1 MVAAAERLFSERGYH
16 GVSMDEIAAA
26 SGISKPMLY
35 EYFGSKEGLLLACV
49 ERARG
54 RLFEEIAAAVR
65 QADEP
70 ERALRA
76 GVEAFLSFADQQRA
90 TWVVLFGEGGRFGET
105 AGAIRAEQSG
115 LIAQLLRELPGWTA
129 EPDAEQLDA
138 IAHVFVGAA
147 EAVAFWAV
155 DHPEVPL
162 ERVADHL
169 MAVLWPVVRELPK
182 RASAAAANQGGEVE
196 LDRLAVA
203 QRRAWRAR
211 RAARGPVGSPKRLNF
226 RSPASSATS
235 ARGTPGARSA
245 RLASATRCAST
256 RRRRCGRRAACRPA
270 RPPSRARL
278 PATADQ

>member
-1 MVAAAERLFSERGYH
+1 
-16 GVSMDEIAAA
+16 MDEIAAA

-35 EYFGSKEGLLLACV
+35 DYFGSKEGLLLACV

-54 RLFEEIAAAVR
+54 RLFEEIAIAVR
-65 QADEP
+65 HADEP

-76 GVEAFLSFADQQRA
+76 GVEAFISFADQQRA

-115 LIAQLLRELPGWTA
+115 LIAQLLRELPGWTG

-169 MAVLWPVVRELPK
+169 MAVLWPVVRELPQP
-182 RASAAAANQGGEVE
+182 RQRGAANQRREVSARRSRGSERDHGG
-196 LDRLAVA
+196 LDR
-203 QRRAWRAR
+203 RAR
-211 RAARGPVGSPKRLNF
+211 AGRQPEAVDPRASDNAATASRNSSSSRPGS
-226 RSPASSATS
+226 
-235 ARGTPGARSA
+235 
-245 RLASATRCAST
+245 ASATRCAST
-256 RRRRCGRRAACRPA
+256 APVLR
-270 RPPSRARL
+270 
-278 PATADQ
+278 